1 MPKSSGVGVNHQRAV
16 KVFQKA
22 GFWIVR
28 EGKHITMTN
37 GERIITIPRANP
49 VDAFTM
55 GGIIK
60 DAGFT
65 IEDFKKLL

>member
-1 MPKSSGVGVNHQRAV
+1 MPKLPGINHERAV
-16 KVFQKA
+16 KFEKR
-22 GFWIVR
+22 GFWVAR
-28 EGKHITMTN
+28 QGKHIVMTN

-60 DAGFT
+60 DAGLT
-65 IEDFKKLL
+65 LDEFKKLL